1 MELHAQETR
10 WRPKAELK
18 FSNLCKCPLHFQEAS
33 ASELELAAAAAAG
46 RTPSSDSTRARGAM
60 AMAPAAAH
68 RRVSNADDALGNFGL
83 ARNSDFIVLR
93 VHSCVLRVS

>member
-1 MELHAQETR
+1 
-10 WRPKAELK
+10 
-18 FSNLCKCPLHFQEAS
+18 
-33 ASELELAAAAAAG
+33 
-46 RTPSSDSTRARGAM
+46 M